1 MYITID
7 WSVVYVNK
15 ITILKLSLIAAII
28 GVLSGLSIGIFLM
41 LLEKAIDLNFKYSWL
56 IFILPLSGM
65 LMTFLYNKYGENS
78 KKGNNIIIEKI
89 NGSDEKIKFIMAPLV
104 FLGTVLTHLFGGSVG
119 REGTGVQIG
128 GVIGDV
134 VSNAFKS
141 NTNEKNIL
149 LISGVSAGFA
159 SVFGTPLAGTI
170 FAVEIASIGRVS
182 YNAML
187 PAITAAIIGDKIV
200 RLLGVEHMPFDI
212 PSVENFTLSNI
223 EKIIIMS
230 ICFGLTSKL
239 FVFMTHWFK
248 NNLDKRFKNPY
259 LKIFVGGSLMII
271 VTLILG
277 NRLYNNLSL
286 GLLQDAF
293 NGESPYFAFIVKLIL
308 TSLCLGA
315 GYQGGEVTP
324 LFVIGATLG
333 ATLSSVFGVPIVFA
347 VSIGLVGV
355 FAGATNAPLASFMLY
370 LELFGSTNILFGMLV
385 CIVSVFLSGKKGI
398 YTSQICIE

>member
-1 MYITID
+1 MTK
-7 WSVVYVNK
+7 V
-15 ITILKLSLIAAII
+15 TILKLSLISAII

-41 LLEKAIDLNFKYSWL
+41 LLEKAINLNLKYSWL

-89 NGSDEKIKFIMAPLV
+89 NGSSEKIKFIMGPLV
-104 FLGTVLTHLFGGSVG
+104 FLGTILTHLFGGSVG

-134 VSNAFKS
+134 VSNSFKS

-170 FAVEIASIGRVS
+170 FAIEIASIGRVS

-187 PAITAAIIGDKIV
+187 PAITAAIIGDKV
-200 RLLGVEHMPFDI
+200 ARLLGVEHMPFNI
-212 PSVENFTLSNI
+212 PPIENFTLSNI

-248 NNLDKRFKNPY
+248 NNLDKHFKNPY
-259 LKIFVGGSLMII
+259 LKIFVGGSLMVI
-271 VTLILG
+271 VTIVLN

-286 GLLQDAF
+286 QLLQDAF

-308 TSLCLGA
+308 TSLCLGS

-333 ATLSSVFGVPIVFA
+333 ATLSSALGVPVVFA
-347 VSIGLVGV
+347 GAIGLVGV

-370 LELFGSTNILFGMLV
+370 LELFGSTNILLGMLV
-385 CIVSVFLSGKKGI
+385 CIISVFLSGKKGI